1 VELDRPHGQRPNRAV
16 PLTGF
21 VVTARRHGPE
31 DPDWVEDPN
40 GIDGRDRDAGF
51 AGGFEGLLFGL
62 LLFVAGTLLVAY
74 AWAVVDTKA
83 AMEDAA
89 RQGARTFVEAPS
101 PGAAVEAAEQSAA
114 DAVVGYGRVPSRAD
128 VSFAAGS
135 FGRCQRVTISVS
147 YPAPLLVLPFVGR
160 IGTGQ
165 RVRAEHS
172 ELVDPYRTGLP
183 GTAACQ

>member
-1 VELDRPHGQRPNRAV
+1 
-16 PLTGF
+16 LTGLL
-21 VVTARRHGPE
+21 VTER
-31 DPDWVEDPN
+31 PDVLEHPD
-40 GIDGRDRDAGF
+40 GIDGRDGVEVRHRVDGGHPAAPLVRGTGDAGF

-101 PGAAVEAAEQSAA
+101 PGPAVGAAEQSAA
-114 DAVVGYGRVPSRAD
+114 DALIGYGRVPSRAV
-128 VSFAAGS
+128 VSLAAGS

>member
-1 VELDRPHGQRPNRAV
+1 L
-16 PLTGF
+16 
-21 VVTARRHGPE
+21 VVTERRDMLEH
-31 DPDWVEDPN
+31 PDGV
-40 GIDGRDRDAGF
+40 DGRDRVEVRGRVDGEHPGAPIVGGTGDAGF
-51 AGGFEGLLFGL
+51 AGGFEGLLFGF

-89 RQGARTFVEAPS
+89 LQGARTFVEAPS
-101 PGAAVEAAEQSAA
+101 PGPAISAAEQSAA
-114 DAVVGYGRVPSRAD
+114 DALIGYGRVPSRAE
-128 VSFAAGS
+128 VSLAAGS

-172 ELVDPYRTGLP
+172 ELVDPYRSGLP
-183 GTAACQ
+183 GTAACH